1 MAIEFL
7 GAVLSAVGALMA
19 FTHGALKTEELA
31 MKQLF
36 FGFLLLL
43 AGLFFMFYKPA

>member
-7 GAVLSAVGALMA
+7 GVVLSAVGTLMV
-19 FTHGALKTEELA
+19 FTHGVLRAEELA
-31 MKQLF
+31 MKRLF

-43 AGLFFMFYKPA
+43 AGLFFMFYKPV